1 MKKLQLTFKTAEG
14 HKKDLVFNYVRE
26 DLDAP
31 TVRKAMDAII
41 ASKLFEKNSVQL
53 YSEVVAAKYVERIET
68 GLFKQDLA
76 I

>member
-31 TVRKAMDAII
+31 TVKKAMDEII

-53 YSEVVAAKYVERIET
+53 YTEVVAAKYVERVET
-68 GLFKQDLA
+68 GILEKDLA